1 MDIRLPNGVLVK
13 GIPDGTSREEVMA
26 RAISSGL
33 ATAEDFGGTSAQK
46 VEQEPSNVN
55 AILTEQTL
63 PEDTS
68 AVTGRILARRRQIT
82 PEERAAENLAI
93 RQNVTV
99 PLLQAG
105 LGIAAAPV
113 LGAGAGLLG
122 LTRLSPVISSAGFSG
137 AGGAALPVGQRLL
150 GGAIAGAGGGA
161 AGQIVSPEVD
171 LLGATETGAEIGGAV
186 SVVTPPVVKQLAK
199 GAGWLYDAI
208 SGKLGQIKAAKIA
221 RDVAG
226 GDINAIKAANLAASE
241 GETAGQ
247 AAADIGND
255 TWSALDRLARTSG
268 TGSWWSRRLD
278 VQEAEIKSALS
289 RLAGGTTPT
298 ESRAVQEA
306 SKRALNEITT
316 PMREAELARAGIA
329 GRELPGLVAE
339 KAAFEGA
346 AAANVDEV
354 RKLADLSER
363 ASFWAKNW
371 GRGEIGGKST
381 ELGLPRVSGKYG
393 YPEGLVNFAEQKA
406 IKSAEESLRFGE
418 MTRDV
423 QKRIDDLSKAGL
435 QPLKT
440 DDLISKLS
448 AKLSDPDIGLNRDAA
463 GVIDRVNKMLSGWTD
478 RFGSITPEALYAI
491 RKNGVSDAIAE
502 LNPGA
507 TESTRKKLAASV
519 AQQIKPLID
528 DAIVNAGGSNWGNY
542 LKTFENG
549 MKAIEQKEMAEYARN
564 LYSTGD
570 KKGFVDLVKGNNP
583 SAVEDV
589 FGPGRFDFIKEM
601 GGQRP
606 KSPAVE
612 FLKLAESV
620 EKSLKVEFMAEK
632 GGQRLVDILSEN
644 QSKLLGIPIPPILY
658 RPVTIIREALKD
670 FEGKVNRATFK
681 ALESAMQ
688 SGKSANELLSILPT
702 SERNKVLNVM
712 SNSQLWN
719 PVIQR
724 GIAPAIPAIQAGGQ
738 GLVDILSEYQSKMLG
753 VPQGITP
760 AITGGEEE

>member
-1 MDIRLPNGVLVK
+1 MANPTPSKEAIDALRSGVGTREQFDEIFGSGASNQYLPVYDETPSYPTPS
-13 GIPDGTSREEVMA
+13 IS
-26 RAISSGL
+26 AINALRMG
-33 ATAEDFGGTSAQK
+33 AGTAEQFNSIFGPGAA
-46 VEQEPSNVN
+46 EQVLS
-55 AILTEQTL
+55 QT
-63 PEDTS
+63 EDTS

-93 RQNVTV
+93 RRGVTV
-99 PLLQAG
+99 PLVQTG

-122 LTRLSPVISSAGFSG
+122 LTRLAPAISSAGFSG

-186 SVVTPPVVKQLAK
+186 SVVAPPVVKQLAR

-363 ASFWAKNW
+363 AFFWAKNW
-371 GRGEIGGKST
+371 GRGEIGGKSA

-418 MTRDV
+418 MARDV
-423 QKRIDDLSKAGL
+423 KKRIDDLASAGL
-435 QPLKT
+435 KPIT
-440 DDLISKLS
+440 SEDLISKLN
-448 AKLSDPDIGLNRDAA
+448 AKLADPDIGLNRDAA
-463 GVIDRVNKMLSGWTD
+463 GVINRVNKMISGWTD
-478 RFGSITPEALYAI
+478 RFGGIAPEALYAI
-491 RKNGVSDAIAE
+491 RKYGVSDAIAE

-507 TESTRKKLAASV
+507 TESARKKLAASV

-528 DAIVNAGGSNWGNY
+528 DAIVNAGGTNWGNY

-564 LYSTGD
+564 LIQLEI
-570 KKGFVDLVKGNNP
+570 KKDL
-583 SAVEDV
+583 
-589 FGPGRFDFIKEM
+589 
-601 GGQRP
+601 
-606 KSPAVE
+606 
-612 FLKLAESV
+612 L
-620 EKSLKVEFMAEK
+620 
-632 GGQRLVDILSEN
+632 
-644 QSKLLGIPIPPILY
+644 
-658 RPVTIIREALKD
+658 T
-670 FEGKVNRATFK
+670 
-681 ALESAMQ
+681 
-688 SGKSANELLSILPT
+688 
-702 SERNKVLNVM
+702 
-712 SNSQLWN
+712 
-719 PVIQR
+719 
-724 GIAPAIPAIQAGGQ
+724 
-738 GLVDILSEYQSKMLG
+738 
-753 VPQGITP
+753 
-760 AITGGEEE
+760 

>member
-33 ATAEDFGGTSAQK
+33 AKAEDFMETSATK
-46 VEQEPSNVN
+46 GDQEPSNVN
-55 AILTEQTL
+55 VASIEQAI

-99 PLLQAG
+99 PALQTA

-122 LTRLSPVISSAGFSG
+122 LTRLAPVISSAGFSG
-137 AGGAALPVGQRLL
+137 AGGAALPIGQRLL

-171 LLGATETGAEIGGAV
+171 LLGETGTGAAVGGAV
-186 SVVTPPVVKQLAK
+186 SVAAPPVVKQLAK
-199 GAGWLYDAI
+199 GAGWLYDAL
-208 SGKLGQIKAAKIA
+208 SGKLGQVKAAKIA
-221 RDVAG
+221 RDVAA
-226 GDINAIKAANLAASE
+226 GDINAIKAANLAASQ

-247 AAADIGND
+247 AAADIPNS
-255 TWSALDRLARTSG
+255 TWAALDNLSKSTN
-268 TGSWWSRRLD
+268 TGSWWTRRQL
-278 VQEAEIKSALS
+278 VQDAEITDSLS
-289 RLAGGTTPT
+289 KLAGGITPT
-298 ESRAVQEA
+298 ESRGVQET
-306 SKRALNEITT
+306 SKRALNSITT

-363 ASFWAKNW
+363 ASVWSKNW

-393 YPEGLVNFAEQKA
+393 YPEELVNFAEQKA

-418 MTRDV
+418 MAKDV

-440 DDLISKLS
+440 DDLISRLS

-528 DAIVNAGGSNWGNY
+528 DAIVNAGGTNWGNY

-549 MKAIEQKEMAEYARN
+549 MKAIEQKQMSEYVRD
-564 LYSTGD
+564 LYLNGD
-570 KKGFVDLVKGNNP
+570 KKAFVDLIKGKNP
-583 SAVEDV
+583 DAVENV
-589 FGPGRFDFIKEM
+589 FGPGKYDFIKEM
-601 GGQRP
+601 GGQKP
-606 KSPAVE
+606 KSPALE
-612 FLKLAESV
+612 FLRLADSV
-620 EKSLKVEFMAEK
+620 EKSLKVDVLSK
-632 GGQRLVDILSEN
+632 QGGKALADIIAEN
-644 QSKLLGIPIPPILY
+644 QSKMLGIPLPPLLSSKI
-658 RPVTIIREALKD
+658 TIARQGLKD

-702 SERNKVLNVM
+702 AERNKVLNIM
-712 SNSQLWN
+712 SNSELWN
-719 PVIQR
+719 PVVQR
-724 GIAPAIPAIQAGGQ
+724 
-738 GLVDILSEYQSKMLG
+738 
-753 VPQGITP
+753 GITP
-760 AITGGEEE
+760 AIISGEEE